1 MPKSSSK
8 RKKEKNADFK
18 KTKLKVGKKK
28 VVADSF
34 TDTSFKS
41 KAISLPSQSISH
53 DKTTLLTNSRNVTF
67 AELMTQLKHYSPGT
81 RKDAL
86 LGLRDLFHRHP
97 HLLPLHLGVLINAV
111 VRLLIDD
118 SSVVRKALETFLSE
132 FVPMLHPRDIH
143 PFLPLLIVYTCSA
156 MTHILEDIREDA
168 LKFMDIWVACG
179 GQVVVNGFW
188 DKILPNYISLL
199 TSDSNATNASK
210 MASAMSFSASASSGM
225 VGSGSSSLS
234 SSSTASSSSAGKGAG
249 KVITG
254 ASTGKN
260 APGSLKA
267 KAEVLQS
274 LDGFL
279 REGLGSTQ
287 KEGQTGGGGGGDP
300 YWFLR
305 NFLGTAH
312 ARKSFNTS
320 RTQLDVH
327 EPKKKSGSRKRKA
340 SSSNSNHDASSGR
353 SKRRS
358 KSQEAGSSDE
368 DSESSSSE
376 EESEESEDESEQS
389 HAVAENDFFNPS
401 PVVSFARAHNHQHL
415 LATLPVHPSITQS
428 FTAQT
433 IFGQGQGGSQGTSG
447 SSIITTGVS
456 LRIFPQQGGASASG
470 AGANVGV
477 SGSGK
482 TGGNNNNST
491 LGGVQGRLE
500 QIRSLIAT
508 LHPLLLSVWLD
519 TAPTVFNATTAIHAN
534 HGLTIVHLVMNIWG
548 TLWRAALAKPK
559 KKSVG
564 ESGAGDEGEE
574 KKEEEADEKWLDEYL
589 QSMLRHV
596 LIYFPFGKDT
606 VGMTDVKVASLL
618 QDMNTTYCE
627 LTSLF
632 MLGTGIGQI
641 RRVHKDTIAKAA
653 THQKKAAAAV
663 KTIANTKTSNR
674 PSNKSVKKKVEV
686 QTKVDSE
693 SSDDYDSEEDINAT
707 EQQRQYQGNDNMIS
721 FHIET
726 PKWADQVVLF
736 VLTSLGWSNPDQG
749 SEDEDEEDEESV
761 MRGSRGA
768 TSSDFK
774 SQHLVALLPTLWTL
788 LNCLEV
794 ERKEWVFEALM
805 SYFDNAHVQSS
816 TKRIVLQFLSLI
828 IKLQSHPHYTGSFSI
843 KVPGSRNMGATTTR
857 RILSGLSK
865 KERKEQ
871 QASISKLSVLLSTSL
886 LKLPKLL
893 WDLGTEQIETSQTIL
908 DLLAWVTVIAGESK
922 NGHGTVE
929 ASASAAVVVGSHVEE
944 KEERDRVQFLK
955 TLQSYM
961 SLFFCVTMA
970 ATGSNSEKRTVM
982 GPFVRLPPALQ
993 RRAIEIVYYAG
1004 VVSTD
1009 ISYDPRGSSKAQRKL
1024 DAEAQK
1030 KIPLLAAVK
1039 ACCQAS
1045 DLSDETRLYIEETLR
1060 IR

>member
-28 VVADSF
+28 AVADSF

-53 DKTTLLTNSRNVTF
+53 DKTALLTNSRNVTF
-67 AELMTQLKHYSPGT
+67 AELMTQLKHFSPGT

-97 HLLPLHLGVLINAV
+97 HLLPLHLGVLINTV

-118 SSVVRKALETFLSE
+118 SSVVRKALQTFLGE

-210 MASAMSFSASASSGM
+210 LSSAMSFSASATSGM
-225 VGSGSSSLS
+225 VGSGSGSSGS
-234 SSSTASSSSAGKGAG
+234 GA
-249 KVITG
+249 KVVAG

-267 KAEVLQS
+267 KSEVLQS
-274 LDGFL
+274 LAGFL
-279 REGLGSTQ
+279 QEGLGG
-287 KEGQTGGGGGGDP
+287 EGSEKDP

-320 RTQLDVH
+320 RTQLGVH
-327 EPKKKSGSRKRKA
+327 DRSNKTSSKKRKA
-340 SSSNSNHDASSGR
+340 SSKSTSSSGR
-353 SKRRS
+353 SKRGP
-358 KSQEAGSSDE
+358 KSDEYGDSDE
-368 DSESSSSE
+368 DDEDDDSESSE
-376 EESEESEDESEQS
+376 EESSESEHESQS
-389 HAVAENDFFNPS
+389 ENHAPENDRFNPS
-401 PVVSFARAHNHQHL
+401 PVVSFASAQSRHQL
-415 LATLPVHPSITQS
+415 LTSFPVHPSITQS
-428 FTAQT
+428 YTAQAV
-433 IFGQGQGGSQGTSG
+433 FGQVQEQGSDA
-447 SSIITTGVS
+447 SISTVS
-456 LRIFPQQGGASASG
+456 IKIFPQQGGASASG

-482 TGGNNNNST
+482 TGD
-491 LGGVQGRLE
+491 LGGVQGRLY
-500 QIRSLIAT
+500 QIRPLIAT

-519 TAPTVFNATTAIHAN
+519 TAPTVFSTTTAIHPN
-534 HGLTIVHLVMNIWG
+534 HALTIVHLVMQIWG
-548 TLWRAALAKPK
+548 ILWRAALAKPK
-559 KKSVG
+559 KKSVD
-564 ESGAGDEGEE
+564 SEE
-574 KKEEEADEKWLDEYL
+574 EQRAEEADEKWLDEYL

-641 RRVHKDTIAKAA
+641 RRVHKDTIAKS
-653 THQKKAAAAV
+653 TQKLEKAKAK
-663 KTIANTKTSNR
+663 KTKISTKTSYR
-674 PSNKSVKKKVEV
+674 PSNKSVKKVEQV
-686 QTKVDSE
+686 KHAE
-693 SSDDYDSEEDINAT
+693 SSDDYDSEEDVNEEPEAD
-707 EQQRQYQGNDNMIS
+707 DNMIS
-721 FHIET
+721 FQVEA

-736 VLTSLGWSNPDQG
+736 VLTSLGWSNPDK
-749 SEDEDEEDEESV
+749 EEDEEESLGV
-761 MRGSRGA
+761 
-768 TSSDFK
+768 TSDFK
-774 SQHLVALLPTLWTL
+774 SEHLVALLPTLWTL
-788 LNCLEV
+788 LNCLET
-794 ERKEWVFEALM
+794 ERKEWVFEALI
-805 SYFDNAHVQSS
+805 SYFDAAHVQSG
-816 TKRIVLQFLSLI
+816 TKRVVLQFLSLM

-843 KVPGSRNMGATTTR
+843 MVPGSRVSVTR
-857 RILSGLSK
+857 RTLSGLSK

-871 QASISKLSVLLSTSL
+871 QASILKLSKQLSTSL

-893 WDLGTEQIETSQTIL
+893 WDLGTERIETSQTIL
-908 DLLAWVTVIAGESK
+908 DLLAWVTVIAGDD
-922 NGHGTVE
+922 GAG
-929 ASASAAVVVGSHVEE
+929 AAYEE
-944 KEERDRVQFLK
+944 ERVQFLK

-961 SLFFCVTMA
+961 SLFFCVTM
-970 ATGSNSEKRTVM
+970 GKGGEKRTVM

-1004 VVSTD
+1004 VLSTD
-1009 ISYDPRGSSKAQRKL
+1009 FSLGETKAQRKL

-1030 KIPLLAAVK
+1030 APLLAAVK
-1039 ACCQAS
+1039 SCCKAG

>member
-28 VVADSF
+28 AVADSF

-41 KAISLPSQSISH
+41 KAISLPSQSICH
-53 DKTTLLTNSRNVTF
+53 DKTALLTNSRNVTF
-67 AELMTQLKHYSPGT
+67 VELMTQLKHFSPGT

-97 HLLPLHLGVLINAV
+97 HLLPLHLGVLINTA

-118 SSVVRKALETFLSE
+118 SIVVRRALQTFLGE

-210 MASAMSFSASASSGM
+210 LTSAMSFSASATSGM
-225 VGSGSSSLS
+225 VGSGSGSSGS
-234 SSSTASSSSAGKGAG
+234 GA
-249 KVITG
+249 KVVAG

-267 KAEVLQS
+267 KSEVLQS
-274 LDGFL
+274 LAGFL
-279 REGLGSTQ
+279 QEGLGG
-287 KEGQTGGGGGGDP
+287 EGGEGGEKDP

-320 RTQLDVH
+320 RTQLGVH
-327 EPKKKSGSRKRKA
+327 DRSNKTSSKKRKA
-340 SSSNSNHDASSGR
+340 SSKSSSSSGR
-353 SKRRS
+353 SKRGPKNDES
-358 KSQEAGSSDE
+358 GDSDEDDEDDEDE
-368 DSESSSSE
+368 DSESSE
-376 EESEESEDESEQS
+376 EEISESEDASQSEKL
-389 HAVAENDFFNPS
+389 APENDRFDPS
-401 PVVSFARAHNHQHL
+401 PVVSFASAQSRHQL
-415 LATLPVHPSITQS
+415 LTSFPVHPSITQS
-428 FTAQT
+428 YAAQA
-433 IFGQGQGGSQGTSG
+433 IFGQAQEQGSDASTSTV
-447 SSIITTGVS
+447 SIK
-456 LRIFPQQGGASASG
+456 IFPQQGGASASG

-482 TGGNNNNST
+482 TGN
-491 LGGVQGRLE
+491 LGGVQGRLH
-500 QIRSLIAT
+500 QIRPLIAT

-519 TAPTVFNATTAIHAN
+519 TAPTVFSTTTAIHAN
-534 HGLTIVHLVMNIWG
+534 HALTIVHLVMQIWG
-548 TLWRAALAKPK
+548 ILWRAALAKPK
-559 KKSVG
+559 KKSVD
-564 ESGAGDEGEE
+564 SEE
-574 KKEEEADEKWLDEYL
+574 EQRAEEADEKWLDEYL
-589 QSMLRHV
+589 QN
-596 LIYFPFGKDT
+596 T

-632 MLGTGIGQI
+632 MLGIGIGQI
-641 RRVHKDTIAKAA
+641 RRVHKDTIAKS
-653 THQKKAAAAV
+653 TQKLEKAKAK
-663 KTIANTKTSNR
+663 KTKISTKTSYR
-674 PSNKSVKKKVEV
+674 PSNKSVKKVEQV
-686 QTKVDSE
+686 KHAE
-693 SSDDYDSEEDINAT
+693 SSDDYDSEEDVNEEPEA
-707 EQQRQYQGNDNMIS
+707 GDNMIS
-721 FHIET
+721 FQVEA
-726 PKWADQVVLF
+726 PKWADQVVMF
-736 VLTSLGWSNPDQG
+736 VLTSLGWSNPDK
-749 SEDEDEEDEESV
+749 DEDEEESLGV
-761 MRGSRGA
+761 
-768 TSSDFK
+768 SSDFK
-774 SQHLVALLPTLWTL
+774 SEHLVALLPTLWTL
-788 LNCLEV
+788 LNCLET

-805 SYFDNAHVQSS
+805 SYFDAAHVQSGA
-816 TKRIVLQFLSLI
+816 KRVVLQFLSLI

-843 KVPGSRNMGATTTR
+843 MVPGSRVSVTR
-857 RILSGLSK
+857 RTLSGLSK
-865 KERKEQ
+865 RERKEQ
-871 QASISKLSVLLSTSL
+871 QASILKQSKQLSTSL

-893 WDLGTEQIETSQTIL
+893 WDLGTERIETSQTIL
-908 DLLAWVTVIAGESK
+908 DLLAWVAMIAGDDRA
-922 NGHGTVE
+922 G
-929 ASASAAVVVGSHVEE
+929 AAYEE
-944 KEERDRVQFLK
+944 ERVQFLK

-961 SLFFCVTMA
+961 SLFFCVTM
-970 ATGSNSEKRTVM
+970 GKGGEKRTVM

-993 RRAIEIVYYAG
+993 RRAIEIVYYTG
-1004 VVSTD
+1004 VLSTD
-1009 ISYDPRGSSKAQRKL
+1009 FSLGETKAQRKL
-1024 DAEAQK
+1024 DTEAQK
-1030 KIPLLAAVK
+1030 APLLVAVK
-1039 ACCQAS
+1039 SCCKAG

>member
-28 VVADSF
+28 AVADSF

-41 KAISLPSQSISH
+41 RAISLPSQSISH
-53 DKTTLLTNSRNVTF
+53 DKTALLTNSRNVTF

-86 LGLRDLFHRHP
+86 LGLRDLFHRHS
-97 HLLPLHLGVLINAV
+97 HLLPLHLGVLINSV

-118 SSVVRKALETFLSE
+118 SSVVRKALQTFLGE

-210 MASAMSFSASASSGM
+210 LSSAMSFSASATSGM
-225 VGSGSSSLS
+225 VGSG
-234 SSSTASSSSAGKGAG
+234 ASGSSA
-249 KVITG
+249 KVVTG

-260 APGSLKA
+260 APGSLKV
-267 KAEVLQS
+267 KSEVLQS
-274 LDGFL
+274 LAGFL
-279 REGLGSTQ
+279 QEGLGG
-287 KEGQTGGGGGGDP
+287 EGGEKDP

-320 RTQLDVH
+320 RTQLGVH
-327 EPKKKSGSRKRKA
+327 DRSNKTSSKKRKA
-340 SSSNSNHDASSGR
+340 SSKSADGASGR
-353 SKRRS
+353 SKRGP
-358 KSQEAGSSDE
+358 KDAGDSAEDDDE
-368 DSESSSSE
+368 DDSESSE
-376 EESEESEDESEQS
+376 EETSESEDDQPED
-389 HAVAENDFFNPS
+389 HAPENEHFNPS
-401 PVVSFARAHNHQHL
+401 PVVSFTSAQSRHQL
-415 LATLPVHPSITQS
+415 LTSFPVHPSITQS
-428 FTAQT
+428 YTTQA
-433 IFGQGQGGSQGTSG
+433 IFGQVQEQGSEA
-447 SSIITTGVS
+447 SISTVS
-456 LRIFPQQGGASASG
+456 IKIFPQQGGASASG
-470 AGANVGV
+470 AGANIGV

-482 TGGNNNNST
+482 TGDM
-491 LGGVQGRLE
+491 GGVQGRLQ
-500 QIRSLIAT
+500 QIRPLIST

-519 TAPTVFNATTAIHAN
+519 TAPTVFSTTTAIPAN
-534 HGLTIVHLVMNIWG
+534 HALTIVHLVMQIWG
-548 TLWRAALAKPK
+548 ILWRAALAKPK
-559 KKSVG
+559 KKSVD
-564 ESGAGDEGEE
+564 SEE
-574 KKEEEADEKWLDEYL
+574 ERRAEEADEKWLDEYL

-641 RRVHKDTIAKAA
+641 RKVHKDTITKSAQKLEKAKA
-653 THQKKAAAAV
+653 KKT
-663 KTIANTKTSNR
+663 KINTKTSYR
-674 PSNKSVKKKVEV
+674 PSNKSKKTV
-686 QTKVDSE
+686 QAKQE
-693 SSDDYDSEEDINAT
+693 SSDDYDSYDSEEDVNEEPET
-707 EQQRQYQGNDNMIS
+707 NDNMVS
-721 FHIET
+721 FQVET

-736 VLTSLGWSNPDQG
+736 VLTSLGWSNPDK
-749 SEDEDEEDEESV
+749 DEDDETSMV
-761 MRGSRGA
+761 GV
-768 TSSDFK
+768 SSDFK
-774 SQHLVALLPTLWTL
+774 SEHLVALLPTLWTL
-788 LNCLEV
+788 LNCLET

-805 SYFDNAHVQSS
+805 SYFDAAHVQSG
-816 TKRIVLQFLSLI
+816 TKRVVLQFLSLM

-843 KVPGSRNMGATTTR
+843 MVPGSRVSVTKRT
-857 RILSGLSK
+857 LSGLSK

-871 QASISKLSVLLSTSL
+871 QVSILKLSKQLSASL

-893 WDLGTEQIETSQTIL
+893 WDLGTERIETSQTIL
-908 DLLAWVTVIAGESK
+908 DLLAWITVIAGDDRA
-922 NGHGTVE
+922 G
-929 ASASAAVVVGSHVEE
+929 AAYEE
-944 KEERDRVQFLK
+944 ERVQFLK

-961 SLFFCVTMA
+961 SLFFCVTM
-970 ATGSNSEKRTVM
+970 GKGGEKRTVM

-993 RRAIEIVYYAG
+993 RRAVEIVYYAG

-1009 ISYDPRGSSKAQRKL
+1009 FSQDEHNKAQRKL
-1024 DAEAQK
+1024 DADAQK
-1030 KIPLLAAVK
+1030 APLLAAVK
-1039 ACCQAS
+1039 SCCKAG
-1045 DLSDETRLYIEETLR
+1045 DLSEETRLYIEETLR